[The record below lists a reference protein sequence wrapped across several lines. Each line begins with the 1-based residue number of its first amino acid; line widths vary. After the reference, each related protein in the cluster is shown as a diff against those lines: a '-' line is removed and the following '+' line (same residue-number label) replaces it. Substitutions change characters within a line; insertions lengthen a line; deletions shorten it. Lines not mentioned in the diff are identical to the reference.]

1 MYLRLYRNS
10 QVIQVQISDNVYTL
24 HRAVQETL
32 TLHDFQAEHLWREI
46 QTTQPVRYDG
56 TEENILI

>member
-24 HRAVQETL
+24 H
-32 TLHDFQAEHLWREI
+32 DFQAEHLWREI

-56 TEENILI
+56 IEETCENWQTY

>member
-10 QVIQVQISDNVYTL
+10 QVIQVQISDNVY
-24 HRAVQETL
+24 